1 MTKTISEEEQLGNY
15 IKTANEFAESKKK
28 SFGHFSDKWE
38 WLITRIYLESKQ
50 AGQSQALDWVEKEI
64 VRFFEEEA
72 WSLAHI
78 DAWSNRDELLN
89 NLRQLIKQRNK

>member
-50 AGQSQALDWVEKEI
+50 AGQAQALKDFVSELKEHSHKVGNERVVTENTI
-64 VRFFEEEA
+64 ER
-72 WSLAHI
+72 I
-78 DAWSNRDELLN
+78 
-89 NLRQLIKQRNK
+89 LREYIK